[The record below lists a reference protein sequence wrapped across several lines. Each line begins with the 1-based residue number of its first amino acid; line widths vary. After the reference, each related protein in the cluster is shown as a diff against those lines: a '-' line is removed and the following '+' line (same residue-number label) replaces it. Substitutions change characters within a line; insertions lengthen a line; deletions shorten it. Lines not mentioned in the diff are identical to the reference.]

1 MARQMTFQKYY
12 VACAFA
18 IWGSMSLYWSLL
30 PGVAEITV
38 VAFRIV
44 TTLFVYA
51 AVALNGQG
59 GLAPIKP
66 DTRLGW
72 IIGLL

>member
-30 PGVAEITV
+30 PGVAEITWTSPQFDRTPGATV
-38 VAFRIV
+38 RA
-44 TTLFVYA
+44 
-51 AVALNGQG
+51 
-59 GLAPIKP
+59 
-66 DTRLGW
+66 
-72 IIGLL
+72 

>member
-1 MARQMTFQKYY
+1 LAAMRWLLLWFS
-12 VACAFA
+12 FA
-18 IWGSMSLYWSLL
+18 
-30 PGVAEITV
+30 VN
-38 VAFRIV
+38 
-44 TTLFVYA
+44 A
-51 AVALNGQG
+51 A